1 MTTGEY
7 PVRFESDAAL
17 RTGRTVHIRPVRP
30 EDRGRLIDFY
40 AHLSPESLHA
50 RFFGVCRP
58 EVAADASPSTVDYD
72 REFGAVAELGGQIAG
87 VAHYFASRKT
97 RNVAEVAFAIS
108 DAAQGS
114 GAGTKLLETLI
125 AAARDHG
132 IDRFEAEVL
141 PENQRMLDVF
151 LSMGFDVVSS
161 DVVSSTYEGT
171 VHLEFP
177 IAATAVSAEQAA
189 RRSQKAA
196 YASMRAVFAP
206 HSIAVIGASRRPGQL
221 GREIVHNLRAS
232 GYAGSLYVVN
242 PQAAEVEGIRAH
254 ASLRDVPEPVEL
266 AVIAV
271 PADLVESALDD
282 CIAMGVAAVVVISA
296 GFAEMGEEGR
306 KREAALLEK
315 IRRAGIRMVG
325 PNCMGVINTDP
336 KVRMHGTF
344 SAIFP
349 PAGNVAMSSQSGAL
363 GLAVLDYAKSLN
375 IGFST
380 FVSVGNKAD
389 VSGNDLIQYWA
400 EDANT
405 DVILLYL
412 ESFGNP
418 RKFGE
423 IARRVGRTKPIVAVK
438 AGRSQAGAKA
448 ASSHTGALATSDAIV
463 DDLFR
468 QAGIIRTGTL
478 EEMFDVAALLANQA
492 LPKGRRVAILTN
504 AGGPGILAADACEA
518 NGLELAQFDNYLVTA
533 LRSFLPAAASVGN
546 PVDMIASA
554 SPEQYRRS
562 LDLLLAD
569 PAIDAVVVIYIPVLP
584 TDAPDVAAAIR
595 SSAAHSDGKTILATF
610 MSSAGIPAPLAPVPS
625 FAFPERAVNALA
637 LVTRYAEWRRTP
649 PGAHIGYELDTA
661 QLRSIVDASCAR
673 GARWLDP
680 LEVSGVLHAA
690 GIGAPATIFARN
702 ADEAM
707 EAAISLGFPVV
718 LKAYGPNLLH
728 KSDVGGVRLGLAHE
742 YAVVNAYEE
751 LAASLGEAMTG
762 AIVQPMV
769 AGGVEMMLGATD
781 QQSFGHVIACGA
793 GGTLVELLGDVAF
806 RVHPL
811 TDRDAREM
819 LEQVRCSKLL
829 CGYRGKPAADVD
841 ALRETMLR
849 LSALLDICPEI
860 REIDLNPLKVMEQ
873 GVCAVDARIR
883 VEPVG
888 SGTPS
893 RRIAY

>member
-1 MTTGEY
+1 LTIAEY
-7 PVRFESDAAL
+7 PVRFESDVVL

-30 EDRGRLIDFY
+30 EDCERLIAFY
-40 AHLSPESLHA
+40 ARLSPESLHA
-50 RFFGVCRP
+50 RFFAVCRP
-58 EVAADASPSTVDYD
+58 EVAAAASPSTVDYD
-72 REFGAVAELGGQIAG
+72 REFGAVAELGGEIAG
-87 VAHYFASRKT
+87 VAHYFTSRT
-97 RNVAEVAFAIS
+97 SRNVAEVAFAIS
-108 DAAQGS
+108 DTVQGCGAA
-114 GAGTKLLETLI
+114 TKLLETLA

-132 IDRFEAEVL
+132 IDRFVAEVL
-141 PENQRMLDVF
+141 PDNQRMLDVF
-151 LSMGFDVVSS
+151 LGTGFDVVRRSE
-161 DVVSSTYEGT
+161 EGLI
-171 VHLEFP
+171 HLEFP
-177 IAATAVSAEQAA
+177 ITPTTASAEQTA
-189 RRSQKAA
+189 RRSQIAA

-206 HSIAVIGASRRPGQL
+206 QSIAVIGASRRPGQL

-232 GYAGSLYVVN
+232 GYVGDLYVVN
-242 PQAAEVEGIRAH
+242 PHAAEVEGIRAH
-254 ASLRDVPEPVEL
+254 ASLRDIPEPVEL
-266 AVIAV
+266 AIIAV
-271 PADLVESALDD
+271 PADLVEGALDD
-282 CIAMGVAAVVVISA
+282 CIAAGVAAVVVITA
-296 GFAEMGEEGR
+296 GFAEVGEEGR

-336 KVRMHGTF
+336 NVRMHGTF

-363 GLAVLDYAKSLN
+363 GLSVLDYAKALN

-400 EDANT
+400 EDPNT

-468 QAGIIRTGTL
+468 QSGIIRTGTL
-478 EEMFDVAALLANQA
+478 EEMFDVAALLANQP

-518 NGLELAQFDNYLVTA
+518 NGLELGQLDNYTVTS
-533 LRSFLPAAASVGN
+533 LRAFLPAAASVAN
-546 PVDMIASA
+546 PIDMIASA
-554 SPEQYRRS
+554 SPEHYRRS
-562 LDLLLAD
+562 LELLLAD
-569 PAIDAVVVIYIPVLP
+569 PGIDAVVVIYIPVLP

-595 SSAAHSDGKTILATF
+595 GAAGVSQDKTILATF
-610 MSSAGIPAPLAPVPS
+610 MSAAGVPAPLAPVPA

-637 LVTRYAEWRRTP
+637 QVTKYSEWRSKP
-649 PGAHIGYELDTA
+649 AGANVPFDLDVTE
-661 QLRSIVDASCAR
+661 LRSVVDGACSTGGRWLHPVEVDAVMR
-673 GARWLDP
+673 
-680 LEVSGVLHAA
+680 AA
-690 GIGAPATIFARN
+690 GIGAPTTVL
-702 ADEAM
+702 AM
-707 EAAISLGFPVV
+707 STEAAMDAARSVGFPVV
-718 LKAYGPNLLH
+718 LKAYGPKLLH

-742 YAVVNAYEE
+742 YAVASAYED
-751 LAASLGEAMTG
+751 LASSLGDAMTG
-762 AIVQPMV
+762 AIIQPMIS
-769 AGGVEMMLGATD
+769 GGVEMMLGATD

-793 GGTLVELLGDVAF
+793 GGVLVELLGDVAF

-819 LEQVRCSKLL
+819 LEQIRCTKLL
-829 CGYRGKPAADVD
+829 RGYRGKPAADAD
-841 ALRETMLR
+841 ALRESILR

-860 REIDLNPLKVMEQ
+860 REIDLNPLKVMEH
-873 GVCAVDARIR
+873 GVMAVDARIR
-883 VEPVG
+883 VEPIV
-888 SGTPS
+888 TAAAS

>member
-1 MTTGEY
+1 MTTAEY
-7 PVRFESDAAL
+7 PVRFESDVVL

-30 EDRGRLIDFY
+30 DDGERLIAFY
-40 AHLSPESLHA
+40 AQLSPESLHA
-50 RFFGVCRP
+50 RFFAVCRP
-58 EVAADASPSTVDYD
+58 DVAAAASPSSVDYD
-72 REFGAVAELGGQIAG
+72 REFGAVAELGGEIAG
-87 VAHYFASRKT
+87 VAHYFASRT
-97 RNVAEVAFAIS
+97 SGNVAEVAFAIS
-108 DAAQGS
+108 DGAQGC
-114 GAGTKLLETLI
+114 GAGTKLLETLV

-132 IDRFEAEVL
+132 IDRFVAEVL
-141 PENQRMLDVF
+141 PDNQRMLDVF
-151 LSMGFDVVSS
+151 LSTGFDIVRRS
-161 DVVSSTYEGT
+161 DEGV

-177 IAATAVSAEQAA
+177 ITATAASVEQTA

-221 GREIVHNLRAS
+221 GRAIVHNLQSS
-232 GYAGSLYVVN
+232 GFIGSLYVVN
-242 PQAAEVEGIRAH
+242 PHAAEVEGIRAH
-254 ASLRDVPEPVEL
+254 ASLRDIPEPVEL
-266 AVIAV
+266 AIIAV

-282 CIAMGVAAVVVISA
+282 CIAVGVAAVVVITA
-296 GFAEMGEEGR
+296 GFGEVGEEGK

-336 KVRMHGTF
+336 KVRMHATF

-363 GLAVLDYAKSLN
+363 GLAVLDYARSLN

-400 EDANT
+400 EDPNT

-438 AGRSQAGAKA
+438 AGRSQAGARA

-478 EEMFDVAALLANQA
+478 EEMFDVAALLANQP

-518 NGLELAQFDNYLVTA
+518 NGLELAQLGGHTVTS

-554 SPEQYRRS
+554 SPDQYRRS
-562 LDLLLAD
+562 LELLLAD

-595 SSAAHSDGKTILATF
+595 GGAAASQDKTILATF
-610 MSSAGIPAPLAPVPS
+610 MSSAGVPAPLAPVPS

-637 LVTRYAEWRRTP
+637 LATKYAEWRATP
-649 PGAHIGYELDTA
+649 AGAHVDYKLDTA
-661 QLRSIVDASCAR
+661 QLRSIIDASCAQ
-673 GARWLDP
+673 GGRWLDP
-680 LEVSGVLHAA
+680 LEVSGALRAA
-690 GIGAPATIFARN
+690 GIGAPATLFATTS
-702 ADEAM
+702 DEAM
-707 EAAISLGFPVV
+707 EAAMSLGFPVA

-742 YAVVNAYEE
+742 YAVVTAFEE
-751 LAASLGEAMTG
+751 LVASLGDAMTG
-762 AIVQPMV
+762 AVIQPMI

-819 LEQVRCSKLL
+819 LDEIRCSKLL
-829 CGYRGKPAADVD
+829 CGYRGKPAADAD
-841 ALRETMLR
+841 ALRESILR
-849 LSALLDICPEI
+849 LSALLDVCPEI
-860 REIDLNPLKVMEQ
+860 REIDLNPLKVLEH
-873 GVCAVDARIR
+873 GVSAIDARIR
-883 VEPVG
+883 VEPVV
-888 SGTPS
+888 SAAPS